1 MGRRLDVDLLVGAEE
16 IADRLGLRRYQ
27 RVHELRARNPD
38 FPEPV
43 VKLRRAML
51 WYWPEVQ
58 RWARATGRMPR

>member
-1 MGRRLDVDLLVGAEE
+1 VGRRLDVDLLVGAEE